1 MCARRRPTNSL
12 DFRVGLCAHFPTVS
26 EKIQFRVGPDL
37 AHKLR
42 EHAKQAGYSPSSYA
56 RVLLEEALGNDAKLA
71 AVDEVVWVVQARL
84 AKARERINDDLAK
97 SLQRHLLG
105 VTDDDD

>member
-1 MCARRRPTNSL
+1 M
-12 DFRVGLCAHFPTVS
+12 S

-71 AVDEVVWVVQARL
+71 AVDEVVWLIQVRF
-84 AKARERINDDLAK
+84 AKARERINEDLGK
-97 SLQRHLLG
+97 SLQKHLLG
-105 VTDDDD
+105 VSDDDDA